1 MTESEK
7 REQRVRLGVEVEEAS
22 ENFAHER
29 ERARR
34 LANDL
39 EAWSRWLRHHA
50 EKQPSASDFSPTQSD
65 AEMRLLVDE
74 KRKECLN
81 FTTLLQTEE
90 NLRSA
95 RQNVSNLEL
104 RRMQLTSPPGMTVK
118 L

>member
-29 ERARR
+29 ERALR
-34 LANDL
+34 LADDL
-39 EAWSRWLRHHA
+39 NAWSQWLRHHA
-50 EKQPSASDFSPTQSD
+50 EKQPSANDFMPTQSA
-65 AEMRLLVDE
+65 AEASLLVDE

-81 FTTLLQTEE
+81 FTTLLRTEE

-95 RQNVSNLEL
+95 RQTASNLEL
-104 RRMQLTSPPGMTVK
+104 RRMQLASPPGNTFK
-118 L
+118 I

>member
-1 MTESEK
+1 
-7 REQRVRLGVEVEEAS
+7 
-22 ENFAHER
+22 
-29 ERARR
+29 
-34 LANDL
+34 
-39 EAWSRWLRHHA
+39 
-50 EKQPSASDFSPTQSD
+50 
-65 AEMRLLVDE
+65 MRLLVDE